1 MNAQPGSGV
10 NYSNAH
16 GLSRARFVSDH
27 DLEVCEEPQSREN
40 SPPIRRCQESS
51 TIYGDATRGTG
62 ILNNELSVGRLVW
75 NRLRYLKNPD
85 TGKRAASERGG

>member
-1 MNAQPGSGV
+1 MR

-27 DLEVCEEPQSREN
+27 DLEA
-40 SPPIRRCQESS
+40 CQEPLNREKIAHPFGGAGSPS
-51 TIYGDATRGTG
+51 TIYGNATRETG

-85 TGKRAASERGG
+85 TGKRARL